1 MTERGKT
8 RIAVIFGGRSGE
20 HDVSCKSAA
29 SVLTHLDRERYEVLP
44 VRITIDGVW
53 IAGQDEPDATE
64 IDVDALLRMTAPDSG
79 ATRPLPIGSISD
91 ALEALRDVDIVFPCL
106 HGPYGE
112 DGTIQ
117 ALLELAGLPYI
128 GNGVLASA
136 VSMDKEFTKK
146 VLVSEGIEVAP
157 GVVLRRP
164 DETVSEADRERL
176 GLPVF
181 VKPSRAGSSIG
192 VSRVDDW
199 AALDAA
205 VEKARRSD
213 PKVLVEAAVPGR
225 EVDIGVLEF
234 ADGRVEAG
242 PSLEIRVPDGFGFFD
257 FEAKYTDVGTVFE
270 IPAKLPP
277 EVTAAVAET
286 AVKAFHA
293 LDCTGLLRVDF
304 FLRETAD
311 GGVVPVINEVN
322 TFPGFTSM
330 SQYPQMWQAAGV
342 SYSDLLDILVET
354 ALLRQHPTPS
364 AVRADIDD

>member
-1 MTERGKT
+1 LTERGKT

-29 SVLTHLDRERYEVLP
+29 SVLTHLDRERYQVLP

-53 IAGQDEPDATE
+53 IVGQDDPDATE
-64 IDVDALLRMTAPDSG
+64 IDVDALIRMTQPRDGSI
-79 ATRPLPIGSISD
+79 RPLPIGSISD
-91 ALEALRDVDIVFPCL
+91 ALAALRDVDIVFPAL

-146 VLVSEGIEVAP
+146 ILVSEGIEVAP

-164 DETVSEADRERL
+164 DETVSESDRARL

-181 VKPSRAGSSIG
+181 VKPSRAGSSVG

-199 AALDAA
+199 ADLGAA
-205 VEKARRSD
+205 VDLARRSD

-225 EVDIGVLEF
+225 EVDLGVLEF
-234 ADGRVEAG
+234 PDGRVEVG

-257 FEAKYTDVGTVFE
+257 YEAKYTDVGTVFE
-270 IPAKLPP
+270 IPADLPGD
-277 EVTAAVAET
+277 VTAMLEET
-286 AVKAFHA
+286 AVKAFRA

-304 FLRETAD
+304 FLRETPD
-311 GGVVPVINEVN
+311 GVVPVINEVN

-330 SQYPQMWQAAGV
+330 SQYPQMWQKADV
-342 SYSDLLDILVET
+342 DYSDLLDILVET
-354 ALLRQHPTPS
+354 ALLRQLPTPP
-364 AVRADIDD
+364 ALLAE

>member
-20 HDVSCKSAA
+20 HDVSCKSAL
-29 SVLTHLDRERYEVLP
+29 SVMQHLDRERYQVVP

-53 IAGQDEPDATE
+53 IVGQDEPNTASTLDL
-64 IDVDALLRMTAPDSG
+64 DGLLAQ
-79 ATRPLPIGSISD
+79 TRAADGTVHPLPITSISD
-91 ALEALRDVDIVFPCL
+91 ALAALRDVDVAFPCL

-117 ALLELAGLPYI
+117 ALLELAGLPYL

-146 VLVSEGIEVAP
+146 ILVSEGIEVAD
-157 GVVLRRP
+157 GVVLRRAG
-164 DETVSEADRERL
+164 ETVSQADRERL

-199 AALDAA
+199 ADLDAA
-205 VEKARRSD
+205 IELARRSD

-234 ADGRVEAG
+234 PDGRVEAG
-242 PSLEIRVPDGFGFFD
+242 PSLEIRVPDGFEFFD

-270 IPAKLPP
+270 IPAKLSPA
-277 EVTAAVAET
+277 VTAAVEECAVT
-286 AVKAFHA
+286 AFRA

-304 FLRETAD
+304 FLRETPD
-311 GGVVPVINEVN
+311 GVVPVINEVN

-330 SQYPQMWQAAGV
+330 SQFPQMWAAAGV
-342 SYSDLLDILVET
+342 SYSELLDVMVET
-354 ALLRQHPTPS
+354 ALLRQHPTPQ
-364 AVRADIDD
+364 VLLPE